1 MSFNLE
7 NNAMQKYLIFFTL
20 FFSFNVNLAIEA
32 VHPGIPF
39 LVSDAETKPLDE
51 LADPVLQKK
60 LEDRLKKN
68 KYWASLL
75 LRKKMAVGLV
85 DISDSSHIKFARIN
99 GDDMMYAASLP
110 KIAILLA
117 AYQSFADHSLTPTA
131 QITDDLRLM
140 ISKSDNAAATRMID
154 LLGFKKIQS
163 VLTDQRYM
171 LYDENCGGG
180 LWVGKRY
187 AKIGLR
193 YPDPM
198 RGLSHAATVTQ
209 ICRFYY
215 LLVMGKLVSFEFSKE
230 MLDMLADPELH
241 HKFVNTLDRIAPSA
255 KLYRKSGTWKN
266 YHSDSVLVW
275 GPEWRRYIA
284 TAMVEDIRG
293 ERILRELIIA
303 IEDVLKDHS

>member
-1 MSFNLE
+1 M
-7 NNAMQKYLIFFTL
+7 
-20 FFSFNVNLAIEA
+20 
-32 VHPGIPF
+32 HPVIPYH
-39 LVSDAETKPLDE
+39 VPDAEIQPLAE
-51 LADPVLQKK
+51 LIDPALQKK
-60 LEDRLKKN
+60 LEDRLRKN

-85 DISDSSHIKFARIN
+85 DISDSLHIKFARIN
-99 GDDMMYAASLP
+99 GDEMMYAASLP

-131 QITDDLRLM
+131 QITNDLRFM
-140 ISKSDNAAATRMID
+140 ISKSDNAAATRVID

-171 LYDENCGGG
+171 LYDKNRGGG

-215 LLVMGKLVSFEFSKE
+215 LLVMGKLVSYEFSQE
-230 MLDMLADPELH
+230 MLDMLSDPELH

-275 GPEWRRYIA
+275 GQGWRRYIA

-293 ERILRELIIA
+293 EIILQELIIA
-303 IEDVLKDHS
+303 IEEALKDHS